1 MHIALAP
8 LLFATALGLAATAQ
22 AADPATPTT
31 QPGGMAAPGKMGGGM
46 MAGRMM
52 DKGAMHCMGLSDEGL
67 ASAKADLNLTSK
79 QLPSWNAFV
88 ETVKDNRQL
97 MGPGMMRGQGS
108 SSGEQP
114 GAGMMMASGSLP
126 ERLERHERMMS
137 AHLEALR
144 KTRVAVTR
152 LYGDLTPDQRSKAD
166 RLLCGQVTSSGEPAA
181 TDAPADHVH

>member
-1 MHIALAP
+1 MRIALAP

-22 AADPATPTT
+22 AADQPTPAA
-31 QPGGMAAPGKMGGGM
+31 QPGGMAAPGNMGGGM
-46 MAGRMM
+46 MAGPTM
-52 DKGAMHCMGLSDEGL
+52 DKGPMHCMGLSDEHL

-88 ETVKDNRQL
+88 ETVKGNRQL
-97 MGPGMMRGQGS
+97 MGAGMMRGQGS

-126 ERLERHERMMS
+126 ERLERHEKMMS

-144 KTRVAVTR
+144 KTKAAVTR

-166 RLLCGQVTSSGEPAA
+166 RLLCGQMAASGAPAA
-181 TDAPADHVH
+181 TNSPPEHVH